1 MKGRIALVTG
11 AGQGIGRACA
21 LDLAEAG
28 ARVVLAARSIDKL
41 EAVAAEIAEAG
52 GEAHTVA
59 LDVGSTESVAD
70 AFKQIQKDVGP
81 VEILVNNAGITR
93 DGVAVRMSEEDWS
106 AVLETNLTGAF
117 RCAKAAMRGMM
128 KARWGRIVNIT
139 SVVGQS
145 GSPGQANY
153 VSSKAGLI
161 GLTKS
166 LALELA
172 PRGITVNAV
181 APGFIETAMTD
192 VLPEEY
198 KSHILDRVP
207 LGRIGSGA
215 EIAAA
220 VRFLASD
227 EASYVTG
234 HTLNVNG
241 GMYLG

>member
-59 LDVGSTESVAD
+59 LDVGSAESVSD